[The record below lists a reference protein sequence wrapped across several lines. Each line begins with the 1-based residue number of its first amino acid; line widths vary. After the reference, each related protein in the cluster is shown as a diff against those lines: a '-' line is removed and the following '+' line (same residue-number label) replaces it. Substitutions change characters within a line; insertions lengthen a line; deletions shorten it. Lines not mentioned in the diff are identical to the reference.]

1 MRITLPN
8 KKAIAN
14 IDKICVESEDQHE
27 LLGIA
32 INSNQTFENDINKLC
47 KKTSQKLNTLARI
60 SNYMEQQKTGV
71 KIDALHERTLR
82 NTYKDKITLFN

>member
-47 KKTSQKLNTLARI
+47 KKTSQK
-60 SNYMEQQKTGV
+60 
-71 KIDALHERTLR
+71 IDTLHERTLR
-82 NTYKDKITLFN
+82 KTYKDKITLFN